1 MLNYLRPIVT
11 QKPGLPFLR
20 RGNEGEAS
28 YIYSGKSNFSF
39 VNSLIEKCNYMKA
52 VRTLFIC
59 VSLVLALSSCKLWG
73 NIFKPKYGC
82 KTDGRNVGAEKLA
95 TGDPAAEKAAKKAKK
110 FKS

>member
-1 MLNYLRPIVT
+1 MRIGSGLKNP
-11 QKPGLPFLR
+11 QKT
-20 RGNEGEAS
+20 RGFYSKTGFRNHHCS

-39 VNSLIEKCNYMKA
+39 VNSLYKKQSMKA

-59 VSLVLALSSCKLWG
+59 VSLMLVLSSCKLWG

-82 KTDGRNVGAEKLA
+82 KTDGRNIGAEKLA
-95 TGDPAAEKAAKKAKK
+95 TGDPESEKAARKAKK